1 MGEDVHD
8 AGSTASGSRIGRN
21 GGRGVTRV
29 YSADRLKD
37 FVSGVLQAEGLPAA
51 DAATVAAM
59 MIEADLL
66 GGDGHGIFRLPRY
79 LERLRAGGYN
89 ARPNIRI
96 DRERGAM
103 ALVDGDNG
111 FGHLVMKFCAD
122 EAVRRARSH
131 GIGWVG
137 AHHSNHAGAAGVYA
151 MIPLAHDMIGLYVA
165 VGSANHMAPWGGL
178 EMLLSTNP
186 IAVALPAAGRK
197 PVLLDMATTV
207 AAYGKVKL
215 AAQRGE
221 TMPPD
226 WMIDAEGNPLTDP
239 TRAAEGSLM
248 PIGGPKGYGLA
259 LIFGLLA
266 GTLNGAAF
274 GRDVIDYNHDDSSVT
289 NTGQFI
295 VAIDIASF
303 GDPERFKAEVARIG
317 DEITGSALRPG
328 FDAIRLPGERA
339 LSVRDRRLAEGIP
352 VPDALREKLDGI
364 AAARGLPTLQ
374 DSPE

>member
-1 MGEDVHD
+1 M
-8 AGSTASGSRIGRN
+8 A
-21 GGRGVTRV
+21 RV
-29 YSADRLKD
+29 FSAQRLTD
-37 FVSGVLQAEGLPAA
+37 FAAAILHAEGVPQT
-51 DAATVAAM
+51 DAATIAGLMV
-59 MIEADLL
+59 EADLL
-66 GGDGHGIFRLPRY
+66 GGDGHGLFRLPRY
-79 LERLRAGGYN
+79 CERLRAGGCN
-89 ARPNIRI
+89 ATPDIRI
-96 DRERGAM
+96 DKERGAM
-103 ALVDGDNG
+103 AVVDGDNG

-122 EAVRRARSH
+122 EAVKRARTH

-178 EMLLSTNP
+178 EALLSTNP
-186 IAVALPAAGRK
+186 IAVALPATGRQ

-226 WMIDAEGNPLTDP
+226 WMIDADGNPLTDP
-239 TRAAEGSLM
+239 LRAAEGLLM
-248 PIGGPKGYGLA
+248 PIGGPKGYGLS

-274 GRDVIDYNHDDSSVT
+274 GRDVIDYNTDDDSVS

-303 GDPERFKAEVARIG
+303 TDLDHFKAEIARIG
-317 DEITGSALRPG
+317 DEMTGSALRPG
-328 FDAIRLPGERA
+328 FDAIRMPGERA
-339 LSVRDRRLAEGIP
+339 LSVRDERLARGIP
-352 VPDALREKLDGI
+352 VPDAVVAKLDDM
-364 AAARGLPTLQ
+364 ARACGVPPLQ
-374 DSPE
+374 EGNA

>member
-1 MGEDVHD
+1 MTQVF
-8 AGSTASGSRIGRN
+8 
-21 GGRGVTRV
+21 
-29 YSADRLKD
+29 SARQLTE
-37 FVSGVLQAEGLPAA
+37 FVAAVLHAEGLPSE
-51 DAATVAAM
+51 DAATVAALM
-59 MIEADLL
+59 VEADLL
-66 GGDGHGIFRLPRY
+66 GGDGHGVFRLPRY
-79 LERLRAGGYN
+79 LERLRAGGFN

-96 DRERGAM
+96 ERERGAM
-103 ALVDGDNG
+103 AVVDGDNG

-151 MIPLAHDMIGLYVA
+151 MIPLAQDMIGLYVA

-178 EMLLSTNP
+178 ESLLSTNP
-186 IAVALPAAGRK
+186 IAVAVPATGRK

-221 TMPPD
+221 MMPPD
-226 WMIDAEGNPLTDP
+226 WMIDADGNPLTDP
-239 TRAAEGSLM
+239 ARAAEGLLM
-248 PIGGPKGYGLA
+248 PIGGPKGYGLS

-266 GTLNGAAF
+266 GTLNGAAL
-274 GRDVIDYNHDDSSVT
+274 GRDVIDYNHDDDSVT

-303 GDPERFKAEVARIG
+303 TDLDKFKADVARIG
-317 DEITGSALRPG
+317 DEMTGSARRPG
-328 FDAIRLPGERA
+328 FDIIRLPGERA
-339 LSVRDRRLAEGIP
+339 LTIREQRLAEG
-352 VPDALREKLDGI
+352 VPLPASMVQKLEDI
-364 AAARGLPTLQ
+364 AQACGVDSLQ
-374 DSPE
+374 KGQA